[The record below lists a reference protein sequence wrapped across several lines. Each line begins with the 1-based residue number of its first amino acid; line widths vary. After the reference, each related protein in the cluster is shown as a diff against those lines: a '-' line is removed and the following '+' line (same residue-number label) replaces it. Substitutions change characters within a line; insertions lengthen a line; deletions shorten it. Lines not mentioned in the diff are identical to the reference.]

1 LSGRGGRLVI
11 SVWDPLLDR
20 RDQRRRTGAAHL
32 STHEGNR
39 KKRRN
44 RDEDRDERR
53 QTHGRKRKYHETL
66 LKH

>member
-1 LSGRGGRLVI
+1 
-11 SVWDPLLDR
+11 
-20 RDQRRRTGAAHL
+20 L